1 MAKYSRDELAEM
13 AAADEEIERTF
24 KMTAAEYALSVEL
37 DLTAKRQA
45 RTPEQE
51 ARCEEYSRYYQ
62 ANRDKL
68 RERKK
73 KQYLEKREE
82 ILARQKRYRET
93 HREYLRERA
102 RIRYDI
108 KKQEREEKE
117 P

>member
-24 KMTAAEYALSVEL
+24 RMTAAEYALSVEL

-51 ARCEEYSRYYQ
+51 VRCKEYSKYYQ
-62 ANRDKL
+62 ANRDKIS
-68 RERKK
+68 ERKK

-82 ILARQKRYRET
+82 ILAKQKRYRET

-102 RIRYDI
+102 RIRYTI

>member
-1 MAKYSRDELAEM
+1 MAKYSLDELAEM

-24 KMTAAEYALSVEL
+24 QMTAAEYALSVEL

-51 ARCEEYSRYYQ
+51 ARREEYSKYYQ
-62 ANRDKL
+62 ANRDKI

-73 KQYLEKREE
+73 KQYLEKREA
-82 ILARQKRYRET
+82 ILARQAKYREEN
-93 HREYLRERA
+93 RDALRERA
-102 RIRYDI
+102 RVRYALR
-108 KKQEREEKE
+108 KQEKLEEE

>member
-1 MAKYSRDELAEM
+1 MTKYSRDELAEM

-24 KMTAAEYALSVEL
+24 RMTAAEYALSVEL

-51 ARCEEYSRYYQ
+51 ARCEECSKYYQ
-62 ANRDKL
+62 ANRD
-68 RERKK
+68 RISECKK
-73 KQYLEKREE
+73 KQYLEKREA

-102 RIRYDI
+102 RIRYAI
-108 KKQEREEKE
+108 KKKKKEREEK
-117 P
+117 

>member
-51 ARCEEYSRYYQ
+51 ARCKEYSKYYR
-62 ANRDKL
+62 ANRDKIS
-68 RERKK
+68 ERKK

-82 ILARQKRYRET
+82 ILARQAKYREEN
-93 HREYLRERA
+93 RDVLRERA
-102 RIRYDI
+102 RVRYALR
-108 KKQEREEKE
+108 KQEKLEEE